1 MTEARIVLLMAC
13 SKQTIR
19 GQSVRMAASRMAAR
33 RTVVA
38 CLAACVTCS
47 ACAADAQSAAETPKS
62 PVTPVLPV
70 PSVPPSAPSA
80 PATPGAPTTSPSTPP
95 IPAPSRASAPA
106 PAQAAQFADADALLT
121 AVERT
126 ADSLRDFRANI
137 TLETTDD
144 VTGDTERR
152 LGQLVFVQEEGKPA
166 TRRFAVVF
174 EKFIDGSG
182 RMDERPVRYIY
193 ADGWLTE
200 ADFKQRTLVRRQLAR
215 AGEQYDPL
223 KPGEG
228 PVPLPIGQRRADV
241 LARFDASLATAP
253 DSALLLKSARPMVGV
268 RLKPKPGMADRDL
281 VEASV
286 WYDAQSLVPVGVEAQ
301 RKSGRTVVSLRD
313 ATMNGGI
320 SDAQQALLSLAEKVT
335 TGWRVDERPLAVAPG
350 AGNLP

>member
-1 MTEARIVLLMAC
+1 LTEARIVLLMAC

-19 GQSVRMAASRMAAR
+19 GDAVRVAALSAAVR

-47 ACAADAQSAAETPKS
+47 ACASDAQSAAVTPKS
-62 PVTPVLPV
+62 PVTPVTPI
-70 PSVPPSAPSA
+70 PSVPPSAPA
-80 PATPGAPTTSPSTPP
+80 
-95 IPAPSRASAPA
+95 APA
-106 PAQAAQFADADALLT
+106 PAPAPAPAAAPAARFADADALLT

-126 ADSLRDFRANI
+126 SDSLRDFRANI

-253 DSALLLKSARPMVGV
+253 DSTLLLKSARPMVGV

-286 WYDAQSLVPVGVEAQ
+286 WYDAQSLVPVGVESQ

-320 SDAQQALLSLAEKVT
+320 DAAQQALLSLAEKVT
-335 TGWRVDERPLAVAPG
+335 TGWRVDERPLTVTPG

>member
-1 MTEARIVLLMAC
+1 MTEARIVLLMEC

-19 GQSVRMAASRMAAR
+19 GDSVRVAAARVIVR

-38 CLAACVTCS
+38 CLAVCVTCS
-47 ACAADAQSAAETPKS
+47 ACVADAQSA
-62 PVTPVLPV
+62 PVTPVPLVTPV
-70 PSVPPSAPSA
+70 TPSA
-80 PATPGAPTTSPSTPP
+80 PAAPGVPNTPPTTTPTPSLA
-95 IPAPSRASAPA
+95 PALAPA
-106 PAQAAQFADADALLT
+106 PAPSPAPTTAPAPHFVDADALLT

-126 ADSLRDFRANI
+126 SDLLRDFRANI

-253 DSALLLKSARPMVGV
+253 DSTILLKSARPMIGV

-320 SDAQQALLSLAEKVT
+320 DDAQRALLSLAEKVT

>member
-19 GQSVRMAASRMAAR
+19 GDSVRVPISRVIVR

-38 CLAACVTCS
+38 CLAVCVTGS
-47 ACAADAQSAAETPKS
+47 ACAAESQSAPVM
-62 PVTPVLPV
+62 PVTQV
-70 PSVPPSAPSA
+70 APSA
-80 PATPGAPTTSPSTPP
+80 PAAPGAPNAPPTPTPTPSLAPASATSS
-95 IPAPSRASAPA
+95 APTSAPA
-106 PAQAAQFADADALLT
+106 PQFVDADALLT

-126 ADSLRDFRANI
+126 SDLLRDFRANI

-253 DSALLLKSARPMVGV
+253 NSTLLLKSARPMVGV

-320 SDAQQALLSLAEKVT
+320 DDAQRALLSLAEKVT

-350 AGNLP
+350 TGNLP

>member
-1 MTEARIVLLMAC
+1 MTEARIVLLMEC

-19 GQSVRMAASRMAAR
+19 GDSVRVAAARVAVR

-38 CLAACVTCS
+38 CLAVCVTCS
-47 ACAADAQSAAETPKS
+47 ACVADAQSV
-62 PVTPVLPV
+62 PVTPVTPV
-70 PSVPPSAPSA
+70 TPSA
-80 PATPGAPTTSPSTPP
+80 PAAPGAPNTPP
-95 IPAPSRASAPA
+95 TTTPTPALAPA
-106 PAQAAQFADADALLT
+106 PAPAPSPAPTTAPAPHFVDADALLT

-253 DSALLLKSARPMVGV
+253 NSTILLKSARPMIGV

-286 WYDAQSLVPVGVEAQ
+286 WYDAQSLVPIGVEAQ

-320 SDAQQALLSLAEKVT
+320 DDAQQALLSLAEKVT
-335 TGWRVDERPLAVAPG
+335 TGWRVDERPLSVAPG

>member
-13 SKQTIR
+13 PKQTIR
-19 GQSVRMAASRMAAR
+19 GDSLRVAVLSAAAR

-47 ACAADAQSAAETPKS
+47 ACATDAQSAAETPKS
-62 PVTPVLPV
+62 SVTPVLPI
-70 PSVPPSAPSA
+70 PSVPPSVPSA
-80 PATPGAPTTSPSTPP
+80 PA
-95 IPAPSRASAPA
+95 APA
-106 PAQAAQFADADALLT
+106 PAPALATAPAARFADADALLT

-126 ADSLRDFRANI
+126 SDSLRDFRANI

-253 DSALLLKSARPMVGV
+253 DSTLLLKSARAMVGV

-320 SDAQQALLSLAEKVT
+320 DAAQQALLSLAEKVT
-335 TGWRVDERPLAVAPG
+335 TGWRVDERPLPVAPG

>member
-1 MTEARIVLLMAC
+1 MAC
-13 SKQTIR
+13 PKQTIR
-19 GQSVRMAASRMAAR
+19 GDSLRVAALSAAAR
-33 RTVVA
+33 RTFVA

-47 ACAADAQSAAETPKS
+47 ACASDAQSAAETPKL
-62 PVTPVLPV
+62 PVTPVLSGP
-70 PSVPPSAPSA
+70 PSA
-80 PATPGAPTTSPSTPP
+80 PATPGAPTTSPSTPL
-95 IPAPSRASAPA
+95 IPAPSLAPAPALA

-253 DSALLLKSARPMVGV
+253 DSTLLLKSARPMVGV

-320 SDAQQALLSLAEKVT
+320 DAAQQALLSLAEKIT
-335 TGWRVDERPLAVAPG
+335 TGWRVDERPLTVTPG

>member
-1 MTEARIVLLMAC
+1 MEC

-19 GQSVRMAASRMAAR
+19 GDSVRVAAARVIVR

-38 CLAACVTCS
+38 CLAVCVTCS
-47 ACAADAQSAAETPKS
+47 ACVADAQSA
-62 PVTPVLPV
+62 PVTPVTPV
-70 PSVPPSAPSA
+70 TPSA
-80 PATPGAPTTSPSTPP
+80 PAAPGAPNTPP
-95 IPAPSRASAPA
+95 TTTPTPALAPA
-106 PAQAAQFADADALLT
+106 PAPSPAPTTAPAPHFVDADALLT

-253 DSALLLKSARPMVGV
+253 NSTILLKSARPMIGV

-320 SDAQQALLSLAEKVT
+320 DAAQQALLSLAEKVT

>member
-1 MTEARIVLLMAC
+1 MAC
-13 SKQTIR
+13 PKQTIHGDSLR
-19 GQSVRMAASRMAAR
+19 VAALSAAAR

-47 ACAADAQSAAETPKS
+47 ACATDAQSAAETPKS
-62 PVTPVLPV
+62 SVTPVLPI
-70 PSVPPSAPSA
+70 PSVPPSVPSA
-80 PATPGAPTTSPSTPP
+80 PA
-95 IPAPSRASAPA
+95 APA
-106 PAQAAQFADADALLT
+106 PAPALATAPAARFADADALLT

-126 ADSLRDFRANI
+126 SDSLRDFRANI

-253 DSALLLKSARPMVGV
+253 DSTLLLKSARAMVGV

-281 VEASV
+281 VDASV

-320 SDAQQALLSLAEKVT
+320 DAAQQALLSLAEKVT
-335 TGWRVDERPLAVAPG
+335 TGWRVDERPLPVAPG

>member
-1 MTEARIVLLMAC
+1 MTEARIVLLMEC

-19 GQSVRMAASRMAAR
+19 GDSLRVAVLSAAAR

-47 ACAADAQSAAETPKS
+47 ACATDAQSAAETPKS

-70 PSVPPSAPSA
+70 PSVPPSAPA
-80 PATPGAPTTSPSTPP
+80 
-95 IPAPSRASAPA
+95 APA
-106 PAQAAQFADADALLT
+106 PAPALATAPAARFADADALLT

-126 ADSLRDFRANI
+126 SDSLRDFRANI

-253 DSALLLKSARPMVGV
+253 DSTLLLKSARPMVGV

-320 SDAQQALLSLAEKVT
+320 DAAQQALLSLAEKVT
-335 TGWRVDERPLAVAPG
+335 TGWRVDERPLPVAPG

>member
-13 SKQTIR
+13 PKQTIR
-19 GQSVRMAASRMAAR
+19 GDSLRVAALSAAAR

-47 ACAADAQSAAETPKS
+47 ACASDAQSAAETPKS
-62 PVTPVLPV
+62 SVTPVLPI
-70 PSVPPSAPSA
+70 PSVPPSVPSA
-80 PATPGAPTTSPSTPP
+80 PA
-95 IPAPSRASAPA
+95 APA
-106 PAQAAQFADADALLT
+106 PAPALATAPAARFADADALLT

-126 ADSLRDFRANI
+126 SDSLRDFRANI

-253 DSALLLKSARPMVGV
+253 DSTLLLKSARAMVGV

-320 SDAQQALLSLAEKVT
+320 DAAQQALLSLAEKVT
-335 TGWRVDERPLAVAPG
+335 TGWRVDERPLPVAPG

>member
-1 MTEARIVLLMAC
+1 MTEARIVLLMEC

-19 GQSVRMAASRMAAR
+19 GDSVRVAAARVAVR

-38 CLAACVTCS
+38 CLAVCVTCS
-47 ACAADAQSAAETPKS
+47 ACVADAQSVPAT
-62 PVTPVLPV
+62 PVTPVT
-70 PSVPPSAPSA
+70 PSA
-80 PATPGAPTTSPSTPP
+80 PAAPGAPNTPP
-95 IPAPSRASAPA
+95 TTTPTHALAPA
-106 PAQAAQFADADALLT
+106 PAPSPAPTTAPAPHFVDADALLT

-253 DSALLLKSARPMVGV
+253 NSTILLKSARPMIGV

-286 WYDAQSLVPVGVEAQ
+286 WYDAQSLVPIGVEAQ

-320 SDAQQALLSLAEKVT
+320 DDAQQALLSLAEKVT
-335 TGWRVDERPLAVAPG
+335 TGWRVDERPLAIAPG

>member
-19 GQSVRMAASRMAAR
+19 GDSLRVAVLSTAAR
-33 RTVVA
+33 RAVVA

-47 ACAADAQSAAETPKS
+47 ACATDAQSAPVKPVAAETPNS

-80 PATPGAPTTSPSTPP
+80 PAA
-95 IPAPSRASAPA
+95 PAPAPASAPA
-106 PAQAAQFADADALLT
+106 ARFADADALLT

-126 ADSLRDFRANI
+126 SDSLRDFRANI

-253 DSALLLKSARPMVGV
+253 DSTLLLKSARPMVGV

-301 RKSGRTVVSLRD
+301 RKSGRTVVALRD

-320 SDAQQALLSLAEKVT
+320 DDAQRALLSLAEKVT
-335 TGWRVDERPLAVAPG
+335 TGWRVDERPLPVAPG

>member
-19 GQSVRMAASRMAAR
+19 GDSLRVVALSAAVR
-33 RTVVA
+33 RTLVA
-38 CLAACVTCS
+38 CLTSCLTCS
-47 ACAADAQSAAETPKS
+47 ACATDAQSAPVKPVAA
-62 PVTPVLPV
+62 VTPTP
-70 PSVPPSAPSA
+70 PSA
-80 PATPGAPTTSPSTPP
+80 PATPGAPTTSPSAPS
-95 IPAPSRASAPA
+95 IPAPSLAPA
-106 PAQAAQFADADALLT
+106 PAPALGPASAPRFPDADALLT

-126 ADSLRDFRANI
+126 SDSLRDFRANI

-253 DSALLLKSARPMVGV
+253 DSTLLLKSARPMVGV

-301 RKSGRTVVSLRD
+301 RKSGRTVVALRD

-320 SDAQQALLSLAEKVT
+320 DDAQRALLSLAEKVT
-335 TGWRVDERPLAVAPG
+335 TGWRVDERPLPVAPG

>member
-47 ACAADAQSAAETPKS
+47 ACAADVQSAAETPKL
-62 PVTPVLPV
+62 PVTPVLSGP
-70 PSVPPSAPSA
+70 PSA
-80 PATPGAPTTSPSTPP
+80 PATPGAPTTSPSTPL
-95 IPAPSRASAPA
+95 IPAPSLAPA
-106 PAQAAQFADADALLT
+106 PALAPAQAPQFADADALLT

-174 EKFIDGSG
+174 ERFIDGSG

-253 DSALLLKSARPMVGV
+253 DATLLLKSARPMVGV

-320 SDAQQALLSLAEKVT
+320 SDAQQALLSLAENVT

>member
-1 MTEARIVLLMAC
+1 MTEARIVLLMEC

-19 GQSVRMAASRMAAR
+19 GDSVRVAAARVAVR

-38 CLAACVTCS
+38 CLAVCVTCS
-47 ACAADAQSAAETPKS
+47 ACVADAQSV
-62 PVTPVLPV
+62 PVTPVTPV
-70 PSVPPSAPSA
+70 TPSA
-80 PATPGAPTTSPSTPP
+80 PAAPGAPNTPP
-95 IPAPSRASAPA
+95 TTTPTPALAPA
-106 PAQAAQFADADALLT
+106 PAPAPAPSPAPTTAPAPHFVDADALLT

-253 DSALLLKSARPMVGV
+253 NSTILLKSARPMIGV

-286 WYDAQSLVPVGVEAQ
+286 WYDAQSLVPIGVEAQ

-320 SDAQQALLSLAEKVT
+320 DDAQQALLSLAEKVT

>member
-19 GQSVRMAASRMAAR
+19 GELGRVAASQAAVQ

-38 CLAACVTCS
+38 CLAVCVTCS
-47 ACAADAQSAAETPKS
+47 ACVADAQSA
-62 PVTPVLPV
+62 PVTPVT
-70 PSVPPSAPSA
+70 PSA
-80 PATPGAPTTSPSTPP
+80 PAAPGAPNTPP
-95 IPAPSRASAPA
+95 TTTPTPALAPA
-106 PAQAAQFADADALLT
+106 PAPSPAPTTAPAPHCVDADALLT
-121 AVERT
+121 AVGRT

-253 DSALLLKSARPMVGV
+253 NSTILLKSARPMIGV

-286 WYDAQSLVPVGVEAQ
+286 WYDAQSLVPIGVEAQ

-320 SDAQQALLSLAEKVT
+320 DDAQQALLSLAEKVT

>member
-13 SKQTIR
+13 PKQTIR
-19 GQSVRMAASRMAAR
+19 GDSLRVAVLSAAAR

-47 ACAADAQSAAETPKS
+47 ACATDAQSAAETPKS
-62 PVTPVLPV
+62 SVTPVLPI
-70 PSVPPSAPSA
+70 PSVPPSVPSA
-80 PATPGAPTTSPSTPP
+80 PA
-95 IPAPSRASAPA
+95 APA
-106 PAQAAQFADADALLT
+106 PAPALATAPAARFADADALLT

-126 ADSLRDFRANI
+126 SDSLRDFRANI

-253 DSALLLKSARPMVGV
+253 ISTLLLRSARPMVGV

-286 WYDAQSLVPVGVEAQ
+286 WYDAQSLVPIGVEAQ

-320 SDAQQALLSLAEKVT
+320 DDAQQALLSLAEKVT

>member
-1 MTEARIVLLMAC
+1 LTEARIVLLMAC

-19 GQSVRMAASRMAAR
+19 GDSVRVPPSRVMAR

-38 CLAACVTCS
+38 CLAVCVTCS
-47 ACAADAQSAAETPKS
+47 ACVADAQSALVT
-62 PVTPVLPV
+62 PVTP
-70 PSVPPSAPSA
+70 ATPSA
-80 PATPGAPTTSPSTPP
+80 PAAPGVPNTPPTTTPRPSLAPA
-95 IPAPSRASAPA
+95 PAPSSAPA
-106 PAQAAQFADADALLT
+106 PAPAPQFVDADALLT

-126 ADSLRDFRANI
+126 SDLLRDFRASI

-253 DSALLLKSARPMVGV
+253 DSTLLLKSARPMVGV

-320 SDAQQALLSLAEKVT
+320 DDAQRALLSLAEKVT

>member
-13 SKQTIR
+13 PKQTIR
-19 GQSVRMAASRMAAR
+19 GDSLRVAVLSAAAR

-47 ACAADAQSAAETPKS
+47 ACATDAQSAAETPKS
-62 PVTPVLPV
+62 PVTPVLPI
-70 PSVPPSAPSA
+70 PSVPPSVPSA
-80 PATPGAPTTSPSTPP
+80 PA
-95 IPAPSRASAPA
+95 APA
-106 PAQAAQFADADALLT
+106 PAPALATAPAARFADADALLT

-126 ADSLRDFRANI
+126 SDSLRDFRANI

-253 DSALLLKSARPMVGV
+253 DSTLLLKSARPMVGV

-320 SDAQQALLSLAEKVT
+320 DAAQQALLSLAEKVT
-335 TGWRVDERPLAVAPG
+335 TGWRVDERPLTVTPG

>member
-1 MTEARIVLLMAC
+1 MAC
-13 SKQTIR
+13 PKQTIR
-19 GQSVRMAASRMAAR
+19 GDSLRVAALSAAAR

-47 ACAADAQSAAETPKS
+47 ACATDAQSAAETPKS
-62 PVTPVLPV
+62 SVTPVLPI
-70 PSVPPSAPSA
+70 PSWPACVPSA
-80 PATPGAPTTSPSTPP
+80 PA
-95 IPAPSRASAPA
+95 APA
-106 PAQAAQFADADALLT
+106 PAPALATAPAARFADADALLT

-126 ADSLRDFRANI
+126 SDSLRDFRANI

-253 DSALLLKSARPMVGV
+253 DSTLLLKSARAMVGV

-320 SDAQQALLSLAEKVT
+320 DAAQQALLSLAEKVT
-335 TGWRVDERPLAVAPG
+335 TGWRVDERPLTVAPG

>member
-19 GQSVRMAASRMAAR
+19 GDSLRVAVLSAAAR

-47 ACAADAQSAAETPKS
+47 ACASDAQSAAETPKS

-70 PSVPPSAPSA
+70 PSVPPSAPA
-80 PATPGAPTTSPSTPP
+80 
-95 IPAPSRASAPA
+95 APA
-106 PAQAAQFADADALLT
+106 PAPAAAPAARFADADALLT

-126 ADSLRDFRANI
+126 SDSLRDFRANI

-253 DSALLLKSARPMVGV
+253 DSTLLLKSARAMVGV

-320 SDAQQALLSLAEKVT
+320 DAAQQALLSLAEKVT

>member
-19 GQSVRMAASRMAAR
+19 GDSLRVVALSAAVR
-33 RTVVA
+33 RTLVA
-38 CLAACVTCS
+38 CLTSCLTCS
-47 ACAADAQSAAETPKS
+47 ACATDAQSAPVKPVAA
-62 PVTPVLPV
+62 VTPTP
-70 PSVPPSAPSA
+70 PSA
-80 PATPGAPTTSPSTPP
+80 PATPGASTTSPSAPP
-95 IPAPSRASAPA
+95 IPAPSPAPA
-106 PAQAAQFADADALLT
+106 PAPRFPDADALLT

-126 ADSLRDFRANI
+126 SDSLRDFRANI

-253 DSALLLKSARPMVGV
+253 DSTLLLKSARPMVGV

-301 RKSGRTVVSLRD
+301 RKSGRTVVALRD

-320 SDAQQALLSLAEKVT
+320 DDAQRALLSLAEKVT
-335 TGWRVDERPLAVAPG
+335 TGWRVDERPLPVAPG

>member
-1 MTEARIVLLMAC
+1 MA
-13 SKQTIR
+13 S
-19 GQSVRMAASRMAAR
+19 GV
-33 RTVVA
+33 
-38 CLAACVTCS
+38 
-47 ACAADAQSAAETPKS
+47 EP
-62 PVTPVLPV
+62 P
-70 PSVPPSAPSA
+70 VPPSEPSAPIAATA
-80 PATPGAPTTSPSTPP
+80 PATPAPGAQ
-95 IPAPSRASAPA
+95 R
-106 PAQAAQFADADALLT
+106 FADADALLM
-121 AVERT
+121 AVERSS
-126 ADSLRDFRANI
+126 DSLRDFRANI

-152 LGQLVFVQEEGKPA
+152 LGQLVFVQEEGKPT

-241 LARFDASLATAP
+241 LARFDASLAVAP
-253 DSALLLKSARPMVGV
+253 HSALLQKSNRPMIGV
-268 RLKPKPGMADRDL
+268 CLKPKPGMADRDL

-286 WYDAQSLVPVGVEAQ
+286 WYDAESLVPVGVEAQ
-301 RKSGRTVVSLRD
+301 RKSGRTVVSLRG

-320 SDAQQALLSLAEKVT
+320 DAAQQALLSLASEVT
-335 TGWRVDERPLAVAPG
+335 NGWRVDERPLVTAPRQG
-350 AGNLP
+350 AAP

>member
-1 MTEARIVLLMAC
+1 MAC

-19 GQSVRMAASRMAAR
+19 GDSVRVAALSAAVR

-47 ACAADAQSAAETPKS
+47 ACASDAQSAAETPKS
-62 PVTPVLPV
+62 PVTPVLPI

-80 PATPGAPTTSPSTPP
+80 PAA
-95 IPAPSRASAPA
+95 PAPAPAPAPASAPA
-106 PAQAAQFADADALLT
+106 VRFADADALLT

-126 ADSLRDFRANI
+126 SDSLRDFRANI

-253 DSALLLKSARPMVGV
+253 DSTLLLKSARPMVGV

-320 SDAQQALLSLAEKVT
+320 DAAQQALLSLAEKVT
-335 TGWRVDERPLAVAPG
+335 TGWRVDERPLTVTPG

>member
-1 MTEARIVLLMAC
+1 MAC

-19 GQSVRMAASRMAAR
+19 GDSLRVAVLSAAAR

-47 ACAADAQSAAETPKS
+47 ACASDAQSAAETPKS
-62 PVTPVLPV
+62 PVTPVTPVTPVLPV

-80 PATPGAPTTSPSTPP
+80 PAA
-95 IPAPSRASAPA
+95 PAPAPASAPA
-106 PAQAAQFADADALLT
+106 ARFADADALLT

-126 ADSLRDFRANI
+126 SDSLRDFRANI

-253 DSALLLKSARPMVGV
+253 DSTLLLKSARAMVGV

-320 SDAQQALLSLAEKVT
+320 DAAQQALLSLAEKVT

>member
-19 GQSVRMAASRMAAR
+19 GDLGRVAASQAAVQ

-38 CLAACVTCS
+38 CLAMCVTCS
-47 ACAADAQSAAETPKS
+47 ACAADAQSAPIT
-62 PVTPVLPV
+62 
-70 PSVPPSAPSA
+70 PSA
-80 PATPGAPTTSPSTPP
+80 PAAPGAPAPTPTAPPISAPSTPP
-95 IPAPSRASAPA
+95 TTTSAPSPLPAPA
-106 PAQAAQFADADALLT
+106 PQFADADALLT

-126 ADSLRDFRANI
+126 SDLLRDFRANI

-253 DSALLLKSARPMVGV
+253 DSTILLKSARPMVGV

-301 RKSGRTVVSLRD
+301 RKSGRTIVSLRD

-320 SDAQQALLSLAEKVT
+320 DDAQRALLSLAEKVT